1 MCRGDLEG
9 GGELK
14 EGTRED
20 NPASDIGQGAPGLV
34 LKPIVVKLQ
43 DCDTKG
49 NLEAELDAPPVDG
62 GGG

>member
-1 MCRGDLEG
+1 MCSGDWEG

-49 NLEAELDAPPVDG
+49 NHEAELDAPPVDG
-62 GGG
+62 EGG